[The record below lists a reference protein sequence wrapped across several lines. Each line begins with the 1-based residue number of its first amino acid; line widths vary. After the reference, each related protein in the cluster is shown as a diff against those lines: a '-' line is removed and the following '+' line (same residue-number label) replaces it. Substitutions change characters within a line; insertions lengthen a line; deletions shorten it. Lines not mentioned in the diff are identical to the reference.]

1 MATHLA
7 FLITED
13 WYFRQHFL
21 ALATAARAAGY
32 DVSVL
37 CRIGECGPE
46 AADAIRSAGLALHA
60 VDFQRS
66 GLNPF
71 KDLATRHRISR
82 LYRDLRPD
90 IVHHV
95 ALKPIIY
102 GQAAARQTGVAAR
115 INFLPG
121 FGHVFAAD
129 TLKTKLLRPMVSR
142 ALARALKGEEIGL
155 MVMNQDDQQQ
165 MAGLAEADSGAV
177 TVLPGTGVD
186 LTRFPEVE
194 EPSGPIVATYLGR
207 LLHDKGLRELVEAGS
222 ILRQRGVAVTIRL
235 VGAPDPSNPASID
248 AGTLAGWRRD
258 GVVELH
264 PWTDDVPGVW
274 RHAHLAVLPS
284 YREGFGMSLA
294 EAAATGRALIASDV
308 AGCRDVVRDGVTGLL
323 VPPRDAIALAEA
335 IERLARDTDTRRRFA
350 GMARRDSEQRFALE
364 RITRTVLELYET
376 ALRAGC
382 SP

>member
-1 MATHLA
+1 MIICQKIRRAMFVLLSLLA
-7 FLITED
+7 PT
-13 WYFRQHFL
+13 L
-21 ALATAARAAGY
+21 ALGQQ
-32 DVSVL
+32 
-37 CRIGECGPE
+37 E
-46 AADAIRSAGLALHA
+46 A
-60 VDFQRS
+60 QR
-66 GLNPF
+66 F
-71 KDLATRHRISR
+71 KQLLEDSWEFDLTQSPVFATRLGDHRFDDR
-82 LYRDLRPD
+82 LSDESLDNQR
-90 IVHHV
+90 
-95 ALKPIIY
+95 
-102 GQAAARQTGVAAR
+102 ARQEQRQRFYERWTAIDR
-115 INFLPG
+115 RS
-121 FGHVFAAD
+121 
-129 TLKTKLLRPMVSR
+129 LLR
-142 ALARALKGEEIGL
+142 A
-155 MVMNQDDQQQ
+155 DQISY
-165 MAGLAEADSGAV
+165 DI
-177 TVLPGTGVD
+177 
-186 LTRFPEVE
+186 F
-194 EPSGPIVATYLGR
+194 GR
-207 LLHDKGLRELVEAGS
+207 LLNDKGLRELVEAGS

-274 RHAHLAVLPS
+274 RDAHLAVLPS

>member
-165 MAGLAEADSGAV
+165 IARLAEASSGAV